1 MLKNLVTESLDQ
13 AALLSVGQ
21 MRKGGREKWRKL
33 DAVGVTAFSDYS
45 GVPER

>member
-21 MRKGGREKWRKL
+21 MRKGGGEKWRKL
-33 DAVGVTAFSDYS
+33 DAVGGD
-45 GVPER
+45 GVQ